1 MKEKY
6 IQFIKQH
13 SKINITQ
20 LCKELGIDKS
30 NVLNGRSSEKTTRLL
45 YDTLRKRLKE
55 LLEGE

>member
-6 IQFIKQH
+6 LNFIKQH

-20 LCKELGIDKS
+20 LCKELRINKG
-30 NVLNGRSSEKTTRLL
+30 NVLNGRSSEQTTKLL

>member
-6 IQFIKQH
+6 LKFIKDY
-13 SKINITQ
+13 SKINIAK
-20 LCKELGIDKS
+20 LCEELKINRG
-30 NVLNGRSSEKTTRLL
+30 NVLNGRSSEQTTRLL